1 MTVVEDD
8 LPFAAE
14 AILPEL
20 VEAASRSGHR
30 TEATIAFDTLSGR
43 ALAAATPT
51 ALGVSSRS
59 AALLRNGQR
68 AEDAYRRRG
77 RDHGCVAERSPLT
90 SAAAPRTAPQ
100 TQYSLPELCSA
111 GRLPD
116 LPSPIRVTRA

>member
-68 AEDAYRRRG
+68 AEDAYQ
-77 RDHGCVAERSPLT
+77 DAISHLQHSP
-90 SAAAPRTAPQ
+90 AAVELARAHL
-100 TQYSLPELCSA
+100 QY
-111 GRLPD
+111 GQ
-116 LPSPIRVTRA
+116 